1 MQFVMEDFI
10 KNPEE
15 SAKFLQQISK
25 DPAVVKKVSDLGKQ
39 ILIETA
45 KVVVNGVITLGPKL
59 AAISAG
65 LATLGPVGFVA
76 MAAIALVGVAAVGFS
91 VFKNVRNK
99 TSSMEGN
106 GGSIKEYTNEKVTQL
121 LSNLV
126 ETSQVRSEPYKE
138 GKFGTLRESLQDE
151 IRVLMEPLKEFK
163 SSFMEN
169 SVKEEPVVAQEVF
182 SKNRYLDEFLSQISE
197 EKRDGVRNLF
207 KKVIELNNDF
217 RRDFYKTTD
226 IEKKSA
232 TEINNMK
239 SEEIEKLI
247 KEVDNLKKEQ
257 DKGPSTNLKSVTRE
271 PINTALSLSI

>member
-1 MQFVMEDFI
+1 MMEDFI